1 MWAFLGPMVK
11 LTPLAILCVVAW
23 LIYYQRKRNNDIE
36 NYSLDNFPIPSR
48 EPDFDIVEI
57 LDTNSSSSH

>member
-1 MWAFLGPMVK
+1 MKYAPIIILFVAV
-11 LTPLAILCVVAW
+11 LTL
-23 LIYYQRKRNNDIE
+23 YYRKKRLNDID

-57 LDTNSSSSH
+57 LDQNGSYKS

>member
-1 MWAFLGPMVK
+1 VGLFESMVK
-11 LTPLAILCVVAW
+11 LTPIAILCVAALV
-23 LIYYQRKRNNDIE
+23 IYYQRKRNNDIE

-57 LDTNSSSSH
+57 LDTTSSPSH